1 MKTSGYITKDGL
13 TTWRF
18 VMQVLF
24 LDALRNAN
32 GGKPK
37 FFTLCVHFLALWPQF
52 SQSGTPLWTLWIVPL
67 DAHRV
72 RVENY
77 LYNFE
82 FLRRT
87 VFKRFLNPIKRGFRE
102 HFSL

>member
-32 GGKPK
+32 SGKPK
-37 FFTLCVHFLALWPQF
+37 FFTLCVHFLAL
-52 SQSGTPLWTLWIVPL
+52 
-67 DAHRV
+67 
-72 RVENY
+72 
-77 LYNFE
+77 
-82 FLRRT
+82 
-87 VFKRFLNPIKRGFRE
+87 
-102 HFSL
+102 